1 VRGQTDHHHG
11 AHQQRRDQEQPPF
24 HVANVSQTCPAWPS
38 AICLRRLRLGFAF
51 SLFRTRHARCLAVHL
66 PVLSGLLFANLS
78 KISQYCAILSTRNS
92 LETRDLMKNA
102 EPPAAH
108 GTVRAKNPSMLLRDY
123 CPDGFFDEMVSAPAA
138 VRKHYQRFLERFA
151 TFTSQDFEQKRRAVD
166 LAFLRQGITFN
177 VYGDS
182 QGAERIFPFDLVPR
196 IIPFSEWKEVERGL
210 IQRITALNLFLHDI
224 YHEQKIVKDGVI
236 PAFYVLSAKHFR
248 REFVNFSVPK
258 DIYIHVCG
266 TDLIRGADGKYMVL
280 EDNGRTPSGVS
291 YVLENRRAM
300 KRSFPEIFESVG
312 VRPVDSYPS
321 ELLKLLKYIAPAG
334 VAEPTVVLLTPG
346 AFNSA
351 YFEHTYLARQM
362 GIEIVEGRD
371 LVVRDSRV
379 YMRTTKGLRQVHVI
393 YRRIDDDFLDPTIF
407 RRDSVLGVPGL
418 INSYRAGNVSLAN
431 TIGTGVADDK
441 VMYYFVPRMIKY
453 YLNQDA
459 LIENVPTYLASENR
473 DKQYILQHL
482 DQLVVKAANESGGYG
497 MLMGPKAT
505 KAEIEDFRKK
515 IEAEP
520 RNYIAQPMI
529 ALSRHPTFI
538 DGEGFDGRHVD
549 LRPFILY
556 GEKPVIVPGGLTRV
570 ALRKGSLVVNSS
582 QGGGSKDTW
591 VLYGDG

>member
-1 VRGQTDHHHG
+1 
-11 AHQQRRDQEQPPF
+11 
-24 HVANVSQTCPAWPS
+24 
-38 AICLRRLRLGFAF
+38 
-51 SLFRTRHARCLAVHL
+51 
-66 PVLSGLLFANLS
+66 
-78 KISQYCAILSTRNS
+78 
-92 LETRDLMKNA
+92 
-102 EPPAAH
+102 
-108 GTVRAKNPSMLLRDY
+108 MLLRDY
-123 CPDGFFDEMVSAPAA
+123 CPDGFFDEMVSAPESI
-138 VRKHYQRFLERFA
+138 RKHYQRFLERFA
-151 TFTSQDFEQKRRAVD
+151 TFTPQDFEQKCRAVD
-166 LAFLRQGITFN
+166 LAFMRQGITFN

-196 IIPFSEWKEVERGL
+196 IIPASEWKEIERGL

-258 DIYIHVCG
+258 DIYVHVCG
-266 TDLIRGADGKYMVL
+266 TDLIRGADGKYLVL

-312 VRPVDSYPS
+312 VRSVDSYPA
-321 ELLKLLKYIAPAG
+321 ELLKLLKFIAPPG

-393 YRRIDDDFLDPTIF
+393 YRRIDDDFLDPTVF

-431 TIGTGVADDK
+431 SIGTGVADDK
-441 VMYYFVPRMIKY
+441 VMYYFVPKMIKY
-453 YLNQDA
+453 YLKEDP
-459 LIENVPTYLASENR
+459 LIENVPTYLASEDR
-473 DKQYILQHL
+473 DKQYILEHL
-482 DQLVVKAANESGGYG
+482 PELVVKAANESGGYG
-497 MLMGPKAT
+497 MLMGPKAS
-505 KAEIEDFRKK
+505 KAEIEEFRKK

-529 ALSRHPTFI
+529 ALSRHPTYI